1 MKHKG
6 FIYILFVLV
15 FSSCGQY
22 EKLLKSTDYQLKY
35 QKAVEYYNQGE
46 FVKASTIFEQIAN
59 VFRGTV
65 KADTVQY
72 YRAESYYHQNDYI
85 MASHTFEELA
95 SSFPN
100 SVYEE
105 EASFMTGFC
114 YYKLSPRPSLDQ
126 ENTYK
131 AINTL
136 SLFLINHPST
146 NRKDEATRIINELK
160 EKLVEKSY
168 LNAKLY
174 FDLGDY
180 KSAIIALRNSLG
192 DYPDTKHREELM
204 FLILKSSYLLAENS
218 VESKKL
224 ERYQAT
230 VDEYYSFIGEFPKGE
245 FAGQANNIYQDSMKS
260 LGQEVN

>member
-1 MKHKG
+1 MKYKV
-6 FIYILFVLV
+6 FIYILFLLA

-22 EKLLKSTDYQLKY
+22 EKVLKSTDYQYKY
-35 QKAVEYYNQGE
+35 KKALDYYNSGDY
-46 FVKASTIFEQIAN
+46 VRAATLIEQVSSIY
-59 VFRGTV
+59 RGTT

-72 YRAESYYHQNDYI
+72 YLAKSYYHQSDYI
-85 MASHTFEELA
+85 MASHYFEELA
-95 SSFPN
+95 STFPN
-100 SVYEE
+100 SIYEE
-105 EASFMTGFC
+105 EAAFMTGFC

-126 ENTYK
+126 ENSYK

-136 SLFLINHPST
+136 TLFLINHPST
-146 NRKDEATRIINELK
+146 ARADEAKKIIDDLK

-174 FDLGDY
+174 FNLGDY

-192 DYPDTKHREELM
+192 DYPDTEHREELM
-204 FLILKSSYLLAENS
+204 FLILKSSYLLAEGS
-218 VESKKL
+218 VESKKM

-230 VDEYYSFIGEFPKGE
+230 VDEYYSFIGEFPEGE
-245 FAGQANNIYQDSMKS
+245 FSSQAKDIYKDSLKS